1 MRAHQV
7 MTRNPITVTEETS
20 LREAALLMLENRI
33 SGLPVVDK
41 FGKLVG
47 LITEGDF
54 IRRAEIGTQTR
65 RARWLAFFIGPGRAA
80 TEFVHEQG
88 RKVGEVMNS
97 QPVTVGEQ
105 TSLEE
110 VVRLMEKHN
119 IKRLP
124 VVSGMKL
131 LGIVTRTDLLRT
143 VASLD
148 REVPDP
154 TADDDHL
161 QKRIIRAIEQNAW
174 RPVSFGIR
182 VRDGIVHIDGIITD
196 ERSRQATIVAAE
208 NIEGVK
214 KVHDHLCWVEPMSGL
229 SLLSPEDE
237 SVSRPIAS

>member
-7 MTRNPITVTEETS
+7 MTRNPITVTEETT

-33 SGLPVVDK
+33 SGLPVVDRL
-41 FGKLVG
+41 GKLVG
-47 LITEGDF
+47 IITEGDF
-54 IRRAEIGTQTR
+54 VRRAEIGTQTK

-80 TEFVHEQG
+80 TEFVREQG
-88 RKVGEVMNS
+88 CKVGEVMNAR
-97 QPVTVGEQ
+97 PVTVNEE

-110 VVRLMEKHN
+110 VVHLMEKHN

-124 VVSGMKL
+124 VVRGTQL

-161 QKRIIRAIEQNAW
+161 QRRIVRAIEQNAW
-174 RPVSFGIR
+174 RPISFNIR
-182 VRDGIVHIDGIITD
+182 VRQGIVHIDGILTD

-214 KVHDHLCWVEPMSGL
+214 EVHDHLCWIEPMSGM

-237 SVSRPIAS
+237 RAAARG

>member
-1 MRAHQV
+1 MRAHQI
-7 MTRNPITVTEETS
+7 MTRNPITVAEDTS

-47 LITEGDF
+47 IITEGDF
-54 IRRAEIGTQTR
+54 VRRAEIGTQTK

-97 QPVTVGEQ
+97 QPVTVTEQ
-105 TSLEE
+105 TSLDE

-124 VVSGMKL
+124 VVRGMQL

-148 REVPDP
+148 REIPDP

-161 QKRIIRAIEQNAW
+161 QQRIVRAIEKNTW
-174 RPVSFGIR
+174 RPISFGIR
-182 VRDGIVHIDGIITD
+182 VRNGIVQIDGIITD

-214 KVHDHLCWVEPMSGL
+214 EVHDHLCWIEPMSGL

-237 SVSRPIAS
+237 GVAPRG

>member
-1 MRAHQV
+1 MRAHQI
-7 MTRNPITVTEETS
+7 MTRQPVTVTEETS
-20 LREAALLMLENRI
+20 LREAALLMLQNHI

-47 LITEGDF
+47 IISEGDF
-54 IRRAEIGTQTR
+54 VRRVEIGTQTKR
-65 RARWLAFFIGPGRAA
+65 GRWLSFFVGPGRTA

-97 QPVTVGEQ
+97 HPVTVTED

-110 VVRLMEKHN
+110 VVDLMEKHN

-124 VVSGMKL
+124 VVRDAQL
-131 LGIVTRTDLLRT
+131 LEMVTRTDLLRT

-161 QKRIIRAIEQNAW
+161 QRRIVRAIEQSDW
-174 RPVSFGIR
+174 RPISFNIR

-196 ERSRQATIVAAE
+196 ERSRQASIVAAE
-208 NIEGVK
+208 NVQGVK
-214 KVHDHLCWVEPMSGL
+214 RVHDHLCWIEPMSGV

-237 SVSRPIAS
+237 RFTSRS

>member
-7 MTRNPITVTEETS
+7 MTRNPITITEDTS

-47 LITEGDF
+47 IITEGDF

-65 RARWLAFFIGPGRAA
+65 RARWLAFFVGPGRAA

-97 QPVTVGEQ
+97 KPVTITEE
-105 TSLEE
+105 TSLED
-110 VVRLMEKHN
+110 VVHLMEKHN

-124 VVSGMKL
+124 VVKGAQL
-131 LGIVTRTDLLRT
+131 LGMVTRTDLLRT
-143 VASLD
+143 VANLD

-154 TADDDHL
+154 TADDDHI
-161 QKRIIRAIEQNAW
+161 QQRIIRAIEKSAW
-174 RPVSFGIR
+174 RPVSFNIR
-182 VRDGIVHIDGIITD
+182 VRDGIVHVDGIITD

-208 NIEGVK
+208 NVEGVK
-214 KVHDHLCWVEPMSGL
+214 QVHDHLCWVEPMSGL
-229 SLLSPEDE
+229 SLLSSEDE
-237 SVSRPIAS
+237 SIRVR

>member
-7 MTRNPITVTEETS
+7 MTRNPITVTEGTS

-47 LITEGDF
+47 IITEGDF
-54 IRRAEIGTQTR
+54 VRRAEIGTQTR
-65 RARWLAFFIGPGRAA
+65 RARWLAFFVGPGRAA

-88 RKVGEVMNS
+88 RKVGEVMNA
-97 QPVTVGEQ
+97 QPVTVTEQ

-110 VVRLMEKHN
+110 IVRLMEKHN

-124 VVSGMKL
+124 VVRGLQL

-161 QKRIIRAIEQNAW
+161 QQRIVRAIQENPW
-174 RPVSFGIR
+174 RPISFGIR
-182 VRDGIVHIDGIITD
+182 VRDGVVQIDGIITD
-196 ERSRQATIVAAE
+196 ERSRQASIVAAE

-214 KVHDHLCWVEPMSGL
+214 EVHDHLCWIEPMSGL

-237 SVSRPIAS
+237 SAATRS

>member
-7 MTRNPITVTEETS
+7 MTRNPITITEDTS

-47 LITEGDF
+47 IITEGDF

-97 QPVTVGEQ
+97 QPVTISEQ

-110 VVRLMEKHN
+110 VVRLMEKNN

-154 TADDDHL
+154 TADDDHI
-161 QKRIIRAIEQNAW
+161 QQRIIRAIEKSAW
-174 RPVSFGIR
+174 RPVSFGVR
-182 VRDGIVHIDGIITD
+182 VRDGVVQIDGLITD
-196 ERSRQATIVAAE
+196 ERSRQASIVAAE
-208 NIEGVK
+208 NIGGVK
-214 KVHDHLCWVEPMSGL
+214 EVHDHLFWIEPMSGL

-237 SVSRPIAS
+237 GAATRS

>member
-7 MTRNPITVTEETS
+7 MTRNPITITEDTS

-47 LITEGDF
+47 IITEGDF

-97 QPVTVGEQ
+97 QPVTISEQ

-143 VASLD
+143 VANLD

-154 TADDDHL
+154 TADDDHI
-161 QKRIIRAIEQNAW
+161 QQRIIRAIEKSAW
-174 RPVSFGIR
+174 RPVSFNIR
-182 VRDGIVHIDGIITD
+182 VRDGVVHIDGIIID
-196 ERSRQATIVAAE
+196 ERSRPATIVAAE
-208 NIEGVK
+208 NTEGVK
-214 KVHDHLCWVEPMSGL
+214 QVHDHLCWVEPMSGL

-237 SVSRPIAS
+237 RAETRS